1 MPPRKKSAAA
11 KGPASIAEDLP
22 LDNKQEAMAMIIERL
37 EKLTDKSGRSVSE
50 LFLELPNREDYPD
63 YYQIIQTPIAF
74 DVINGRLNAGQYTE
88 ATIGDFARD
97 LKTMITNA
105 KTYNRDGS
113 MVYRDATF
121 LEGYIL
127 AAIKA
132 LTTKEDQQPKKEEF
146 SADFCRRILD
156 VIKDHEDKGGRQLAE
171 LFLEL
176 PSAKDYPDYYDEITK
191 PIAIGDIEEK
201 IDRSDYPTLE
211 TFEKDIN
218 QMFDNAKQYN
228 AEGSDVYLDAE
239 ELQQLFWKS
248 IGKNGRGRQ
257 SKGKRPRKHENE
269 LQEVF
274 HNGEAYKVGDF
285 VHIRNDNDPSK
296 PIIGL
301 IFSLWEDAKG
311 FKRLDAGWFLRPEQI
326 IVPYASRFYPSEV
339 VKMSERVDYFLG
351 DVQGRCYVLQTKD
364 YIRGRPASWKEG
376 QAIYVCEQRYN
387 ESYKSVTK
395 IKNWPAC
402 LPPDQKHDNLTLT
415 PYPYPLVLKKLPSAS
430 MLNRVGKQDTSEPM
444 SRTSTPQSSAA
455 YMAESEAELEES
467 DVSEEPDEPSPSASP
482 RVSPE
487 VTSKMKPKAA
497 PKKAAPK
504 KTTPKTTPKAPPA
517 PKTTKINKRK
527 SSQIQPEVLAA
538 QPTKTARIVKKAK
551 SSEQESLEPEES
563 APVRPSSQVIFH
575 CVYPNLGTKT
585 VCSEKFTDETDLA
598 RHVSEK
604 HTISAPRPSQA
615 ADVATNGTR
624 VQKVSAGHSVEPSS
638 PSTPT
643 PVQTAPPTIMGQ
655 SQNAYQNSQYSAVDP
670 YSTPSGAR
678 PTVPSQQMYS
688 TAYQQQPPQQQT
700 MQYMQSSHQRGL
712 SYPQDYS
719 QSALHAGT
727 TRPQAYAQ
735 SASYSQPYGQ
745 PYAMQQQQT
754 AYNSYGQPQF
764 QQGYS
769 TAGYPMHQQNPY
781 AQAQPVSHQPYHQQ
795 QQQHYS
801 QPYTTQAAQATQATQ
816 PSQSR
821 HLPAPVPSQSHQS
834 HPQDFTQ
841 QQRMV
846 QQQQFAQ
853 QQQYMVQQQQQQ
865 FVPQTAGY
873 HQRSLSHQS
882 QSTHQPPQ
890 SQQQY
895 QPPSPLTVV
904 ASQPYATAN
913 PTYQQQAYMPPSSV
927 AYSTS
932 GHGPSLSNAS
942 SHGSTTT
949 LTAAMEGVGLGLSGV
964 TNAAHGRV
972 ATPAGM
978 ADAVASG
985 PVGYMNGNLQT

>member
-22 LDNKQEAMAMIIERL
+22 LDNKQEAMATIIERL
-37 EKLTDKSGRSVSE
+37 ENLTDKSGRSVSE
-50 LFLELPNREDYPD
+50 LFLELPPREDYPD

-74 DVINGRLNAGQYTE
+74 DVIKGRLDAGQYTE
-88 ATIGDFARD
+88 ETIGDFAKD

-121 LEGYIL
+121 LE
-127 AAIKA
+127 
-132 LTTKEDQQPKKEEF
+132 F

-156 VIKDHEDKGGRQLAE
+156 VIKDYEDKGGRQLAE

-191 PIAIGDIEEK
+191 PVAIGDIEEK
-201 IDRSDYPTLE
+201 IDQREYPTLE

-274 HNGEAYKVGDF
+274 HNGEVYKVGDF
-285 VHIRNDNDPSK
+285 VHIRNDSDPSK

-311 FKRLDAGWFLRPEQI
+311 FKRVDAGWFLRPEQI

-351 DVQGRCYVLQTKD
+351 DVLGRCYVLQTKD
-364 YIRGRPASWKEG
+364 YIRGRPLSWKEG
-376 QAIYVCEQRYN
+376 QVIYVCEQRYN

-402 LPPDQKHDNLTLT
+402 LPPEQKHDNVALN

-430 MLNRVGKQDTSEPM
+430 MLNRAGKQDASEPV
-444 SRTSTPQSSAA
+444 SRATTPQGSA
-455 YMAESEAELEES
+455 YTVESEAESEES
-467 DVSEEPDEPSPSASP
+467 EVSVESEGPTPSASP
-482 RVSPE
+482 SVSPE
-487 VTSKMKPKAA
+487 ATPKMKPKAA
-497 PKKAAPK
+497 PKKAATKNTTKP
-504 KTTPKTTPKAPPA
+504 TPKITPKSMAA
-517 PKTTKINKRK
+517 PKTTKTNKRK
-527 SSQIQPEVLAA
+527 SSQIQPEALTA
-538 QPTKTARIVKKAK
+538 QPTKAAKIVKKAK
-551 SSEQESLEPEES
+551 SLSQEAPEPEES
-563 APVRPSSQVIFH
+563 APVRQPSSVTFH
-575 CVYPNLGTKT
+575 CVYPYPGTKT
-585 VCSEKFTDETDLA
+585 TCSEKFTSDEELN

-604 HTISAPRPSQA
+604 HTINAPRLSQ
-615 ADVATNGTR
+615 VAEVSTNGTR
-624 VQKVSAGHSVEPSS
+624 VQKVSAGQSVEPSS

-643 PVQTAPPTIMGQ
+643 PVQTAAPAIMGQ
-655 SQNAYQNSQYSAVDP
+655 SQNAYQNNQYSAVNP
-670 YSTPSGAR
+670 YSTPSGPR

-688 TAYQQQPPQQQT
+688 TATYQQPPQQT
-700 MQYMQSSHQRGL
+700 MQYVQSSHQRGL
-712 SYPQDYS
+712 SYPQEYS
-719 QSALHAGT
+719 QSAMHAGAA
-727 TRPQAYAQ
+727 RPQGYAQ
-735 SASYSQPYGQ
+735 NAPYSQPYGQ
-745 PYAMQQQQT
+745 PYGMQQQQT

-769 TAGYPMHQQNPY
+769 TTGYPMQQQSSY
-781 AQAQPVSHQPYHQQ
+781 GQAQPVSHQSYHQQ

-801 QPYTTQAAQATQATQ
+801 QPYTTQAT

-821 HLPAPVPSQSHQS
+821 HLPAPVPSQSQQS
-834 HPQDFTQ
+834 HPQDFAQ

-882 QSTHQPPQ
+882 QSAHQPQ
-890 SQQQY
+890 QQQQQY

-904 ASQPYATAN
+904 ASQPYATVN
-913 PTYQQQAYMPPSSV
+913 PAYQQQAYVPPSSVSSV

-932 GHGPSLSNAS
+932 GHGSSLSNAS

-949 LTAAMEGVGLGLSGV
+949 LTTAMEGVGLGLSGV
-964 TNAAHGRV
+964 TNVEHGRV
-972 ATPAGM
+972 AAPTVMEGVA
-978 ADAVASG
+978 ASG

>member
-22 LDNKQEAMAMIIERL
+22 LDNKQEAMATIIERL
-37 EKLTDKSGRSVSE
+37 ENLTDKSGRSVSE

-74 DVINGRLNAGQYTE
+74 DVIKGRLDAGQYTE
-88 ATIGDFARD
+88 ETIGDFAKD

-121 LEGYIL
+121 LE
-127 AAIKA
+127 
-132 LTTKEDQQPKKEEF
+132 F

-156 VIKDHEDKGGRQLAE
+156 AIKDYEDKGGRQLAE

-191 PIAIGDIEEK
+191 PIAINDIEEK
-201 IDRSDYPTLE
+201 IDQGDYPTLE

-274 HNGEAYKVGDF
+274 HNGEVYRVGDF

-364 YIRGRPASWKEG
+364 YIRGRPVSWKEG
-376 QAIYVCEQRYN
+376 QTIYVCEQRYN

-402 LPPDQKHDNLTLT
+402 LPPEQKHDSVALT

-430 MLNRVGKQDTSEPM
+430 MLNRVGKQETSTPV
-444 SRTSTPQSSAA
+444 SRASTPQSGAA
-455 YMAESEAELEES
+455 YTAESEAESEES
-467 DVSEEPDEPSPSASP
+467 DVSEEPDEPSPSALPS
-482 RVSPE
+482 VSPE
-487 VTSKMKPKAA
+487 ATPKMKPKAT

-504 KTTPKTTPKAPPA
+504 NTTPKFTPKSTPA
-517 PKTTKINKRK
+517 PKTTKPNKRK
-527 SSQIQPEVLAA
+527 SSQIQPEALAV
-538 QPTKTARIVKKAK
+538 QPTKTAKVVKKAK

-563 APVRPSSQVIFH
+563 APFGPTSQVIFH
-575 CVYPNLGTKT
+575 CVYPNPGTKT

-604 HTISAPRPSQA
+604 HTVSAPRLSQA
-615 ADVATNGTR
+615 VGVATNGTR

-643 PVQTAPPTIMGQ
+643 PIQAAPSTIMGQ
-655 SQNAYQNSQYSAVDP
+655 SQNAYQNNQHSTVDP
-670 YSTPSGAR
+670 YSTPSGPR

-688 TAYQQQPPQQQT
+688 TTAYQQQPPQQQT

-712 SYPQDYS
+712 SYSQDYS
-719 QSALHAGT
+719 QSAMHAGA
-727 TRPQAYAQ
+727 TRPQTYAQ
-735 SASYSQPYGQ
+735 NASYSQPYGQ

-754 AYNSYGQPQF
+754 AYSSYGQPQF

-769 TAGYPMHQQNPY
+769 TTGYPMHQQNPY
-781 AQAQPVSHQPYHQQ
+781 TQAQPVSHQPYHQQ

-801 QPYTTQAAQATQATQ
+801 QPYTTQATQ
-816 PSQSR
+816 PSQHR

-834 HPQDFTQ
+834 HPQDFAQ
-841 QQRMV
+841 QQRMA

-882 QSTHQPPQ
+882 QSTHQPQ
-890 SQQQY
+890 QQQY

-904 ASQPYATAN
+904 ASQPYAAVN
-913 PTYQQQAYMPPSSV
+913 STYQQQSYMPPSSV
-927 AYSTS
+927 AYSAS
-932 GHGPSLSNAS
+932 GHSSSLSNAS
-942 SHGSTTT
+942 SHGSTTA
-949 LTAAMEGVGLGLSGV
+949 LTTAMEGVGLGLSGV
-964 TNAAHGRV
+964 TNAEHGRV
-972 ATPAGM
+972 TAPTVLANV
-978 ADAVASG
+978 VASA
-985 PVGYMNGNLQT
+985 PIDYMHGNLQT